1 MLGWVGEQ
9 NAYVSDPENLKIL
22 AHARSLEK
30 FHGAVNGTASFFQ
43 AGSLSVSEN
52 GVKNAEGYY
61 RLLRPLE
68 VRFFTRKRNFL
79 SVILGRIHWRHYE
92 S

>member
-1 MLGWVGEQ
+1 MFGGEQ

-43 AGSLSVSEN
+43 GGSLSVSEN

-68 VRFFTRKRNFL
+68 VRFFLKKNNFF
-79 SVILGRIHWRHYE
+79 SVMLGRIHWRHYE

>member
-43 AGSLSVSEN
+43 GGSLSVSEN

-68 VRFFTRKRNFL
+68 VRFFFLQEKRKF
-79 SVILGRIHWRHYE
+79 SSIILGRIH
-92 S
+92 